1 MLSGSCAIIHNLQ
14 IVEDS
19 IQALHKPGF
28 GVLQNYGMH
37 IILLYVCTLDIHG
50 GLAKS
55 VTTVL

>member
-1 MLSGSCAIIHNLQ
+1 MLSGSCAIIRNLE

-19 IQALHKPGF
+19 IEAPHKPGF
-28 GVLQNYGMH
+28 GVLQSYRMH
-37 IILLYVCTLDIHG
+37 IILLYVRTLDIHG